1 MRREAAPY
9 VRHPV
14 RRALARGLWRL
25 LGLAALAAAAA
36 ALAPVTLAAAA
47 AAAAG
52 WWRGWPPRRLYAVAA
67 WCLPMTAAWL
77 AAVAAWPARAA
88 GSAGAAAG
96 AAGIARMAVR
106 AAGAA
111 GPAGTGTAGAAF
123 RSAGV
128 AGMAGAA
135 RAVGPAFLRP
145 GAAAGVGPGP
155 LWLRVAAAPYRAW
168 LASWQLAVHGHLAAA
183 AVAAAPPAVPLGILA
198 GGLAWQYRLF
208 RMRTGAGG
216 LTPAAPAT
224 FDSRLW
230 RRQVRTAKALLAAP
244 GALPLI
250 SRNGLVVTGAAIRSV
265 RHRAVR
271 AAAIPYPRLRSH
283 QVVIG
288 STGTGKTTLLLRL
301 WAGFMAAGLRRYAAG
316 AANRP
321 LLVVLDCK
329 GGASSRK
336 VADRTRRVLRD
347 AGARSTAIWPDEAS
361 LSLWTLPPSQLVT
374 TLLDLIEHGTGG
386 AAYYTDVMEAI
397 VSLAVGA
404 PCGPPTCSATSWP
417 GWTPACW
424 PPATQRAVTVRQSR
438 PYVRGKGVLRTWN
451 CGSERSGA
459 GSEPAS
465 DGGGSIRGRG
475 RLVLRPRGHG
485 RGRGRGGA
493 GQGADRPARA
503 LRGRRAAG
511 DPARRRR
518 VLRGQQA
525 AADLAAVRA
534 GAGAR
539 ARGAGVRAVVGGAG
553 GHRRRAAADRRDR
566 GRRHRLLR
574 TPRPGP
580 VSELAG
586 TRAYVE
592 TTRRFAGQGAWAGDG
607 MSRTRLVPVLD
618 ADIVRQL
625 DVGQAAYVYRGGVT
639 YVQVKRLTG
648 RQAALAPA
656 AGDAPTMPLPA
667 VAVPVQWPPAQPPP
681 PDASEVL
688 DEAFGARHE

>member
-14 RRALARGLWRL
+14 RRAVARGLWRL
-25 LGLAALAAAAA
+25 LGLAALAAVAV
-36 ALAPVTLAAAA
+36 ALVPVTLAAAT

-52 WWRGWPPRRLYAVAA
+52 WWRGWPPRRLYAAAA

-88 GSAGAAAG
+88 GSAA
-96 AAGIARMAVR
+96 
-106 AAGAA
+106 
-111 GPAGTGTAGAAF
+111 AGTGTAGVAI

-128 AGMAGAA
+128 AGAA
-135 RAVGPAFLRP
+135 RAVGR
-145 GAAAGVGPGP
+145 AGVPPAGALPPGVGAGP
-155 LWLRVAAAPYRAW
+155 LWLRLTAAPYRAW
-168 LASWQLAVHGHLAAA
+168 FASWQLAAHGHLAAA
-183 AVAAAPPAVPLGILA
+183 TVAAAPPAVPLGILA

-265 RHRAVR
+265 RHRGGPGR

-361 LSLWTLPPSQLVT
+361 LSLWTLPPGQLVT

-404 PCGPPTCSATSWP
+404 PGGPPTCSADFLARLDP
-417 GWTPACW
+417 GLLA
-424 PPATQRAVTVRQSR
+424 ASYAASGDGAAVT
-438 PYVRGKGVLRTWN
+438 TI
-451 CGSERSGA
+451 RSGKRGFEDVELRFRALWRRLGA
-459 GSEPAS
+459 GL
-465 DGGGSIRGRG
+465 DGGGSFGDADAWYC
-475 RLVLRPRGHG
+475 VLEGTAE
-485 RGRGRGGA
+485 GA
-493 GQGADRPARA
+493 VAEAQARA
-503 LRGRRAAG
+503 LTE
-511 DPARRRR
+511 
-518 VLRGQQA
+518 
-525 AADLAAVRA
+525 
-534 GAGAR
+534 
-539 ARGAGVRAVVGGAG
+539 
-553 GHRRRAAADRRDR
+553 DRK
-566 GRRHRLLR
+566 
-574 TPRPGP
+574 
-580 VSELAG
+580 S
-586 TRAYVE
+586 
-592 TTRRFAGQGAWAGDG
+592 
-607 MSRTRLVPVLD
+607 TRLN
-618 ADIVRQL
+618 
-625 DVGQAAYVYRGGVT
+625 
-639 YVQVKRLTG
+639 
-648 RQAALAPA
+648 
-656 AGDAPTMPLPA
+656 
-667 VAVPVQWPPAQPPP
+667 
-681 PDASEVL
+681 SS
-688 DEAFGARHE
+688 H

>member
-1 MRREAAPY
+1 M
-9 VRHPV
+9 
-14 RRALARGLWRL
+14 GRL
-25 LGLAALAAAAA
+25 LGVAALAAVAAG
-36 ALAPVTLAAAA
+36 LAPVTLAAAA
-47 AAAAG
+47 TAAAG

-77 AAVAAWPARAA
+77 AAVAAWPA
-88 GSAGAAAG
+88 GVAGAAPG
-96 AAGIARMAVR
+96 
-106 AAGAA
+106 A
-111 GPAGTGTAGAAF
+111 GPGA
-123 RSAGV
+123 
-128 AGMAGAA
+128 
-135 RAVGPAFLRP
+135 
-145 GAAAGVGPGP
+145 
-155 LWLRVAAAPYRAW
+155 LWLRAAAAPYRAW
-168 LASWQLAVHGHLAAA
+168 LASWQLAGHGHLAAA
-183 AVAAAPPAVPLGILA
+183 AVAAAPPAVPLGVLA

-265 RHRAVR
+265 RHRAGR

-361 LSLWTLPPSQLVT
+361 LSLWTLPPGQLVT

-404 PCGPPTCSATSWP
+404 PCGPPTCSADFLARLDP
-417 GWTPACW
+417 GWLA
-424 PPATQRAVTVRQSR
+424 ASYAASGDGAAVT
-438 PYVRGKGVLRTWN
+438 TI
-451 CGSERSGA
+451 RSGKRGFEDVELRFRALWRRLGA
-459 GSEPAS
+459 GL
-465 DGGGSIRGRG
+465 DGGGSFGDADAWYCILEGTAE
-475 RLVLRPRGHG
+475 
-485 RGRGRGGA
+485 GA
-493 GQGADRPARA
+493 VAEAQARA
-503 LRGRRAAG
+503 LTDLLAHYAVGGQREILLAVDEFSAVSRRL
-511 DPARRRR
+511 PIWRLYER
-518 VLRGQQA
+518 
-525 AADLAAVRA
+525 
-534 GAGAR
+534 AR
-539 ARGAGVRAVVGGAG
+539 ALGLAVQVSAQSWEGLADTDDERQRIAATAEGGIW
-553 GHRRRAAADRRDR
+553 
-566 GRRHRLLR
+566 LLR

-580 VSELAG
+580 VTELAG
-586 TRAYVE
+586 TRAYVD
-592 TTRRFAGQGAWAGDG
+592 TTRRFDGQGAWAGDG
-607 MSRTRLVPVLD
+607 LSRTRLVPVLD

-656 AGDAPTMPLPA
+656 AGDAPTVPLPA
-667 VAVPVQWPPAQPPP
+667 VSVPVAGVPAQWPPAPPPP

-688 DEAFGARHE
+688 DEAFGARRD

>member
-88 GSAGAAAG
+88 GSARRCRGGPPGRNRWSAPVCRGGRASWGRQGRRPAASPAG
-96 AAGIARMAVR
+96 A
-106 AAGAA
+106 
-111 GPAGTGTAGAAF
+111 
-123 RSAGV
+123 
-128 AGMAGAA
+128 
-135 RAVGPAFLRP
+135 LRP
-145 GAAAGVGPGP
+145 VGPGP

-404 PCGPPTCSATSWP
+404 PGGPPTCSADFLARLDP
-417 GWTPACW
+417 GLLA
-424 PPATQRAVTVRQSR
+424 ASYAASGDGAAVT
-438 PYVRGKGVLRTWN
+438 TI
-451 CGSERSGA
+451 RSGKRGFEDVELRFRALWRRLGA
-459 GSEPAS
+459 GL
-465 DGGGSIRGRG
+465 DGGGSFGDADAWYC
-475 RLVLRPRGHG
+475 VLEGTAE
-485 RGRGRGGA
+485 GA
-493 GQGADRPARA
+493 VAEAQARA
-503 LRGRRAAG
+503 LTDLLAHYAVERAAG

-566 GRRHRLLR
+566 GGRHLAAAHPA
-574 TPRPGP
+574 TRPGVRP
-580 VSELAG
+580 RRDAG
-586 TRAYVE
+586 L
-592 TTRRFAGQGAWAGDG
+592 RRNDAAVRGAG
-607 MSRTRLVPVLD
+607 R
-618 ADIVRQL
+618 
-625 DVGQAAYVYRGGVT
+625 VGR
-639 YVQVKRLTG
+639 
-648 RQAALAPA
+648 
-656 AGDAPTMPLPA
+656 
-667 VAVPVQWPPAQPPP
+667 
-681 PDASEVL
+681 
-688 DEAFGARHE
+688 